1 MREILFSI
9 ACLARSAAGW
19 RASQTTPQRWSWVKV
34 DNIILIG
41 FEMNF
46 AALSRQPEDDFEE
59 SSNVY
64 DSLLN
69 VSQEGAGFQTQ
80 MAIGLSLS
88 EVREIFIYLH
98 LMFAH

>member
-1 MREILFSI
+1 
-9 ACLARSAAGW
+9 
-19 RASQTTPQRWSWVKV
+19 
-34 DNIILIG
+34 
-41 FEMNF
+41 MNF

-88 EVREIFIYLH
+88 EVREIYI
-98 LMFAH
+98 FAFHVYSLDGASLCASQCEICDRQEATNA